1 MAGPAVL
8 TIPSTETALARVAG
22 LPLVRRNVLALG
34 ADNVTVVSE
43 DPRILAALHGLPVA
57 IASAVPDGAR
67 VVIPCDRVVGIEAP
81 CRTPAERK
89 EAERQLFRGLRKSVD
104 GPVSRWINR
113 PVSLS
118 VTRLVLDTNITPN
131 QMTVVATLIGAAGI
145 AAVLSATWTG
155 VAVGAILV
163 QLQSILD
170 GCDGEIARLKFQ
182 ASAFGA
188 WLDNVLDDI
197 VNAAFGLALGIA
209 SATLLGNPLWRGLG
223 VFAAVAF
230 AIYYAVVYA
239 QLFFVHKTGNPFA
252 FRWWFQTSADLGAE
266 LASAGGAGARVG
278 SALRS
283 LARRDVFLLAFMIL
297 AILRLPQIA
306 VVWYA
311 ILGAAYLTLS
321 LLHLAKGGLKAE
333 AAP

>member
-1 MAGPAVL
+1 V
-8 TIPSTETALARVAG
+8 IG
-22 LPLVRRNVLALG
+22 L
-34 ADNVTVVSE
+34 D
-43 DPRILAALHGLPVA
+43 
-57 IASAVPDGAR
+57 
-67 VVIPCDRVVGIEAP
+67 AP

-89 EAERQLFRGLRKSVD
+89 EAERLLLQSLRKSVD
-104 GPVSRWINR
+104 GPVSRWLNR
-113 PVSLS
+113 PLSLA
-118 VTRLVLDTNITPN
+118 VTRLLLDTNVTPN
-131 QMTVVATLIGAAGI
+131 QMTVVATLIGVCGV
-145 AAVLSATWTG
+145 AAVLSSTWTG

-182 ASAFGA
+182 ASPFGA

-209 SATLLGNPLWRGLG
+209 TAHLLGDPLWRWLG
-223 VFAAVAF
+223 VFSAAAF

-239 QLFFVHKTGNPFA
+239 QLAFVHKTGDPFA

-266 LASAGGAGARVG
+266 LATARGGRARLG
-278 SALRS
+278 SALRA

-297 AILRLPQIA
+297 ALVRLPQVA

-311 ILGAAYLTLS
+311 VLGAAYLALS

-333 AAP
+333 PAP